1 MKQTGNGPPFRG
13 LAVGVVRGHG
23 GIGPT
28 TGVLQFNQGSPL
40 RGERLRGSDP
50 ERVGGMPPAVIGQ
63 EANHGG
69 LKNLL
74 QAAGGNPVGLDGIP
88 PVDAGEDGLIGSK
101 AKGTVARSDG
111 VPQTAEPFGDRVEG
125 PRPEIKQR
133 PLAGLVGFG
142 GTDMKQPPVAVIIKR
157 QVAGVDGRDFGNP

>member
-1 MKQTGNGPPFRG
+1 MKQTGNGPPLRG
-13 LAVGVVRGHG
+13 LAAGVVRGHG
-23 GIGPT
+23 GIGPP
-28 TGVLQFNQGSPL
+28 TGVLQFNQESPL
-40 RGERLRGSDP
+40 RGERLRRTDP
-50 ERVGGMPPAVIGQ
+50 EGVGGTPPSVIGQ
-63 EANHGG
+63 EVDHGG
-69 LKNLL
+69 LEDFL

-88 PVDAGEDGLIGSK
+88 PVDAGKDGLIRGK
-101 AKGTVARSDG
+101 TKGTVACPHG
-111 VPQTAEPFGDRVEG
+111 VPQTAEPFGECVEG